1 MDRRGVVDYSS
12 QGHME
17 SDMTEVTQ
25 HAGYN
30 VNTVWPN
37 NPTIYPGENS
47 KYKESFKEQKKLP
60 MCHLYYGKLYCE
72 TLYV

>member
-1 MDRRGVVDYSS
+1 VQETLRDAGSVPGSGRFPGGGHGTPLQISCLENLMDRRGVVDYSS

-30 VNTVWPN
+30 VNTV
-37 NPTIYPGENS
+37 
-47 KYKESFKEQKKLP
+47 
-60 MCHLYYGKLYCE
+60 
-72 TLYV
+72 